1 SSPAAVGELLTYSF
15 TVTNTGNVTLTDVT
29 VTDDSLPGLVLAGA
43 SIPSLAPGAADATTY
58 TATYAL
64 KQADIDRGYVENTAL
79 VTGTYTDGTGVET
92 EVEDISGTE
101 ATNDTATRADLG
113 TTPTIALVKAVDLS
127 AVSSPAAVGDLLT
140 YSFTVTNTGN
150 VTLTDV
156 TVTDDSLAD
165 LILAGDPIPSLAPG
179 AADATTYSATYA
191 LKQADIDRGFVENTA
206 LVTGTYTDGAGVET
220 EVEDVSGTEATNDTP
235 TRADLETAPS
245 IALVKTVNTSAVSS
259 PAAVGDLL
267 TYSFAVTNTGNV
279 TLTGV
284 TVTDDSLPGLALAGS
299 PVPSLAPGAT
309 DATAYS
315 ATYALTQADID
326 RGYVENTAL
335 ATGTYTDGAG
345 VETEVEDI
353 SGSETTNDTPTRAD
367 LETAPSIALV
377 KTVDASAVSS
387 PAAVGEL
394 LTYSFTV

>member
-1 SSPAAVGELLTYSF
+1 
-15 TVTNTGNVTLTDVT
+15 
-29 VTDDSLPGLVLAGA
+29 
-43 SIPSLAPGAADATTY
+43 
-58 TATYAL
+58 
-64 KQADIDRGYVENTAL
+64 
-79 VTGTYTDGTGVET
+79 
-92 EVEDISGTE
+92 
-101 ATNDTATRADLG
+101 
-113 TTPTIALVKAVDLS
+113 
-127 AVSSPAAVGDLLT
+127 
-140 YSFTVTNTGN
+140 
-150 VTLTDV
+150 
-156 TVTDDSLAD
+156 
-165 LILAGDPIPSLAPG
+165 
-179 AADATTYSATYA
+179 
-191 LKQADIDRGFVENTA
+191 
-206 LVTGTYTDGAGVET
+206 
-220 EVEDVSGTEATNDTP
+220 
-235 TRADLETAPS
+235 
-245 IALVKTVNTSAVSS
+245 
-259 PAAVGDLL
+259 
-267 TYSFAVTNTGNV
+267 
-279 TLTGV
+279 LTGV